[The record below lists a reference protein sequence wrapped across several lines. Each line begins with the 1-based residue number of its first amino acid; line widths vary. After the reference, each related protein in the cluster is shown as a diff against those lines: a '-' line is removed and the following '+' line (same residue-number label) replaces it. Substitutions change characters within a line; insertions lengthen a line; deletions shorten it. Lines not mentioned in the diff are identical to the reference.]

1 MQAPGADVEGHY
13 CVEARGATPND
24 TGLEDP
30 DLHARSAAERLQAKF
45 TDITTHVVLRV
56 EYMNSYDTR
65 VSTACPALTKSAP
78 CIDFCP
84 VAGCYGRSVCCNPGW
99 QHCSCGAICK
109 FHGSGIFL

>member
-56 EYMNSYDTR
+56 
-65 VSTACPALTKSAP
+65 
-78 CIDFCP
+78 
-84 VAGCYGRSVCCNPGW
+84 
-99 QHCSCGAICK
+99 
-109 FHGSGIFL
+109 